1 VLSPVTL
8 NLVSIKMD
16 PKKMLSK
23 EIAAK
28 VRGHISEQTV
38 SEKVDQFFRHGNT
51 FLLLELV
58 NLRKEVESL
67 REELHQKES
76 KRSSLRTLLVP

>member
-1 VLSPVTL
+1 
-8 NLVSIKMD
+8 MD

-28 VRGHISEQTV
+28 VGGQVSEQTV
-38 SEKVDQFFRHGNT
+38 SEMVDHFFRHGNT
-51 FLLLELV
+51 FLLLELA

-67 REELHQKES
+67 REELHQRDA
-76 KRSSLRTLLVP
+76 KRSSLRPLLVP

>member
-1 VLSPVTL
+1 
-8 NLVSIKMD
+8 MD

-23 EIAAK
+23 ELTAK

-38 SEKVDQFFRHGNT
+38 SEMVDQFFRHGNT

-67 REELHQKES
+67 REELHQSDNKQNT
-76 KRSSLRTLLVP
+76 LRKLLVP

>member
-1 VLSPVTL
+1 
-8 NLVSIKMD
+8 MD

-23 EIAAK
+23 ELAAK
-28 VRGHISEQTV
+28 VGGHISEQTV
-38 SEKVDQFFRHGNT
+38 SEMVDHFFRHGNT

-67 REELHQKES
+67 REELHQSDDKQ
-76 KRSSLRTLLVP
+76 SSLRKLLVQ

>member
-1 VLSPVTL
+1 
-8 NLVSIKMD
+8 MD

-38 SEKVDQFFRHGNT
+38 SEMVDHFFRHGNT

-67 REELHQKES
+67 REELHQREN
-76 KRSSLRTLLVP
+76 KRSSLRSLLVP